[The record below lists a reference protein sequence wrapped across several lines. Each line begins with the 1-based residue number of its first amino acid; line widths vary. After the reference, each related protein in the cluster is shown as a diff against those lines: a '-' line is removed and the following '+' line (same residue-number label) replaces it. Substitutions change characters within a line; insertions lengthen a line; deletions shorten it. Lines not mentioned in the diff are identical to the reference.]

1 MFAYMDLIFLGL
13 VVALILYKLNTVLGT
28 RPNKPFIKIV
38 NKQEFDRLYNMLAQK
53 AQENENFAAIKLVS
67 SPIDAELEKIN
78 NFNKAD
84 FLKRASKVF
93 EMVLQAFAAQDKET
107 LKMLTTS
114 KLGKKFNEVID
125 SRKAEN
131 ITAESDLIK
140 IDEMKIK
147 NVKISE
153 KGVAQITVEF
163 ISSQINVLKD
173 ATGTLIE
180 GDENFVQ
187 KITDDW
193 TFEKDIHSPS
203 PVWLLSSTKKKQWK
217 NTLLSFCLFYF
228 SPALSKKNSLKT
240 KILS

>member
-38 NKQEFDRLYNMLAQK
+38 NKQEFDRIYNMLAK
-53 AQENENFAAIKLVS
+53 NAEEAAKFEDIKLSKS
-67 SPIDAELEKIN
+67 SADIELEKIKD
-78 NFNKAD
+78 FNKED

-93 EMVLQAFAAQDKET
+93 EMVLEAFAAQDKET

-114 KLGKKFNEVID
+114 KLYKRFDELIEE
-125 SRKAEN
+125 RKAEN

-153 KGVAQITVEF
+153 RGLAQISVELT
-163 ISSQINVLKD
+163 SSQINVLKD
-173 ATGTLIE
+173 ADGNLIE

-187 KITDDW
+187 QITDVW
-193 TFEKDIHSPS
+193 TFEKDINKAS
-203 PVWLLSSTKKKQWK
+203 PVWLLASTKKK
-217 NTLLSFCLFYF
+217 
-228 SPALSKKNSLKT
+228 
-240 KILS
+240 